1 MSVQLTLSIVKPDA
15 VRNHHTGAILA
26 RIEQQGLDIVA
37 AKMLRLSHDDAAR
50 FYDVH
55 RERPFFAELVA
66 FMTSGPVLVQ
76 VLRGHNA
83 VARYRELMPP
93 KPLPAPCAPNLPAA
107 RAKTLCTVRTVQ
119 KTPPAKSPSSSPNV
133 SCAADDRQSQP
144 FRL

>member
-15 VRNHHTGAILA
+15 VRNQHTGAILA

-37 AKMLRLSHDDAAR
+37 VKMLRLGHDDVAR

-76 VLRGHNA
+76 VLRGDNA
-83 VARYRELMPP
+83 VTRYREL
-93 KPLPAPCAPNLPAA
+93 LDATDPAEAAPGTL
-107 RAKTLCTVRTVQ
+107 RAKFAGSKSENAVHGSDSAENAAHEIAFFFAERELC
-119 KTPPAKSPSSSPNV
+119 
-133 SCAADDRQSQP
+133 C
-144 FRL
+144 

>member
-55 RERPFFAELVA
+55 RERPFFAELVE
-66 FMTSGPVLVQ
+66 FMSSGAVMVQ
-76 VLRGHNA
+76 VLRGDNA
-83 VARYRELMPP
+83 VARYRELMGATDPQEAAAGTLRADFAES
-93 KPLPAPCAPNLPAA
+93 KGRNAVHGSDSLENAAQEIAFFFAA
-107 RAKTLCTVRTVQ
+107 RELCR
-119 KTPPAKSPSSSPNV
+119 
-133 SCAADDRQSQP
+133 
-144 FRL
+144 

>member
-50 FYDVH
+50 FYNVH

-76 VLRGHNA
+76 VLRGDNA
-83 VARYRELMPP
+83 VARYRELMGATD
-93 KPLPAPCAPNLPAA
+93 PAEAAPGTLRAEFAGSKSENAVHGSDSAENAA
-107 RAKTLCTVRTVQ
+107 REIAFFFAERELC
-119 KTPPAKSPSSSPNV
+119 
-133 SCAADDRQSQP
+133 C
-144 FRL
+144 